1 VTQLHRKTAAQ
12 RPEHLGAFKF
22 LSVGQTHTGCVRGLN
37 EDAYLNQPDIGLW
50 AVADGMGG
58 HQSGEVASALIVD
71 ALASVST
78 FASAFAF
85 RDAAAQA
92 IEAANNE
99 MIARAALSGEG
110 TMGSTVVT
118 LLAHQG
124 HYACLWAGDSRIY
137 LYRGGYLRRLT
148 RDHSVVQE
156 MVDAGVIGEESAR
169 THPRANVITRAVGA
183 RAELELDGVF
193 GTIQAG
199 DRFLLCS
206 DGLTGV
212 VHEREIAEEM
222 IRAPLQA
229 AAERLIDRA
238 LARGAP
244 DNVTVVMVAAEAG

>member
-1 VTQLHRKTAAQ
+1 VNAAQ
-12 RPEHLGAFKF
+12 KKSTQRSEHLGAYKF
-22 LSVGQTHTGCVRGLN
+22 LSVGRSHVGCVRELN

-58 HQSGEVASALIVD
+58 HQSGEVASKLIVD
-71 ALASVST
+71 ALAGVSE
-78 FASAFAF
+78 FSSAHAF
-85 RDAAAQA
+85 RDAVALA
-92 IEAANNE
+92 IEASNAE
-99 MIARAALSGEG
+99 MMSRCAWPDQGS
-110 TMGSTVVT
+110 MGSTVVT

-124 HYACLWAGDSRIY
+124 HYACLWAGDSRAY

-156 MVDAGVIGEESAR
+156 MVDAGTLSEENAR
-169 THPRANVITRAVGA
+169 RHPRANVITRAVGA
-183 RAELELDGVF
+183 REKLELDGAF
-193 GTIQAG
+193 GVMQAG

-222 IRAPLQA
+222 IRAPLA
-229 AAERLIDRA
+229 AAAQRLIDRA

-244 DNVTVVMVAAEAG
+244 DNVTVVMVSAEAG